1 MGELHLITKHTD
13 TRGKSLIKAFTLF
26 TVSRYP
32 WSPWLTWFMC
42 LLRSEL
48 EGLCCGFHFAD
59 FVQRFHLQPMRQFF
73 FFFFLRK
80 WTQLVLKVLGWPLWW
95 MCQTIKQIYCWP
107 FLWYLQKQSICLL
120 LVTESLGSVH
130 CSVSSHFLPRWPSLK
145 PVCSGHQEEAAYGT
159 CLHWLTSSVNL
170 NPDPVSPKTSQDEMW
185 VEDSDEEM

>member
-1 MGELHLITKHTD
+1 MIYVFVEERI
-13 TRGKSLIKAFTLF
+13 RGT
-26 TVSRYP
+26 
-32 WSPWLTWFMC
+32 
-42 LLRSEL
+42 LLRFSF
-48 EGLCCGFHFAD
+48 CWFCSKIPPPANAT
-59 FVQRFHLQPMRQFF
+59 VF

-80 WTQLVLKVLGWPLWW
+80 WTQLVLKVLCWPLWW